1 MRPLSPALQGGWPD
15 AALAGRSGAV
25 CDPGSV
31 RGGGAGGGA
40 VRLRPARAALRARL
54 PAVLLPV
61 PADQPAHRPLRRVDG
76 RPAPLPARGVRRDP
90 RGVAAG
96 PADDGA
102 DLGHRLVRGRRG
114 GGGGRRD
121 RAGVRRARRG
131 RHRRVHR
138 AGGQRG
144 AAGLRPQLPDA
155 VRGPDPQRDR
165 PQVRRGGDRGR
176 RDLLL
181 RRRELAD
188 PGRPGRPVRARP
200 HPPVRPAV
208 DPARRRRAGLR
219 GPGCDL
225 AYAVCRGQP
234 QAAGGTHGRPAAAAG
249 ADPGRGAGDG
259 ARQVAA
265 WRLGGGRWP
274 VTAFALTSEQQ
285 DLAERVR
292 ELASGQLRAL
302 AEAGTPGQVNRELI
316 KAMGDLGLLA
326 RLFPGVGAGGLS
338 REAAAMDLCLL
349 REALAT
355 QSTEAETALAL
366 QGLGS
371 YPVLQSG
378 QEEVVR
384 RWLPAVAAGDAVA
397 AFALTEPGAGSDAAA
412 LALRAEPDGP
422 GWRLTGE
429 KMWIS
434 NAPEADFYTVFAR
447 TTPGAG
453 ARGVSAFVVP
463 ADRPGLGGEHL
474 DMISP
479 HPIGRLV
486 FDGVP
491 VQSAELLGEQDRGFR
506 VAMRTL
512 DLFRPS
518 VGAFAVGMAQAATD
532 AAVAHAG
539 TRTAFGGPLKD
550 QQAVSHLLAEMA
562 TRTEAARL
570 LVYAAAAA
578 YDATCAAGGAA
589 GAAGSAGGAGGNGL
603 AAKSAMA
610 KLFATE
616 TAQFVVDA
624 AVQLH
629 GARALRRGHLL
640 EHLYREV
647 RAPRIY
653 EGASEVQRT
662 IIARE
667 LYR

>member
-1 MRPLSPALQGGWPD
+1 
-15 AALAGRSGAV
+15 
-25 CDPGSV
+25 
-31 RGGGAGGGA
+31 
-40 VRLRPARAALRARL
+40 
-54 PAVLLPV
+54 
-61 PADQPAHRPLRRVDG
+61 
-76 RPAPLPARGVRRDP
+76 
-90 RGVAAG
+90 
-96 PADDGA
+96 
-102 DLGHRLVRGRRG
+102 
-114 GGGGRRD
+114 
-121 RAGVRRARRG
+121 
-131 RHRRVHR
+131 
-138 AGGQRG
+138 
-144 AAGLRPQLPDA
+144 
-155 VRGPDPQRDR
+155 
-165 PQVRRGGDRGR
+165 
-176 RDLLL
+176 
-181 RRRELAD
+181 
-188 PGRPGRPVRARP
+188 
-200 HPPVRPAV
+200 
-208 DPARRRRAGLR
+208 
-219 GPGCDL
+219 
-225 AYAVCRGQP
+225 
-234 QAAGGTHGRPAAAAG
+234 
-249 ADPGRGAGDG
+249 
-259 ARQVAA
+259 
-265 WRLGGGRWP
+265 
-274 VTAFALTSEQQ
+274 VTAFALTPEQQ
-285 DLAERVR
+285 DFAERVR
-292 ELASGQLRAL
+292 QIASGQLRAL
-302 AEAGTPGQVNRELI
+302 AEAGTPGHVNRELI
-316 KAMGDLGLLA
+316 KAMGDLGLLS
-326 RLFPGVGAGGLS
+326 RLFPGIGGGGLS
-338 REAAAMDLCLL
+338 REAAALDLCIL
-349 REALAT
+349 RESLAT
-355 QSTEAETALAL
+355 QNTEAETALAL

-378 QEEVVR
+378 REEVVR

-397 AFALTEPGAGSDAAA
+397 AFALTEPEAGSDAAA
-412 LALRAEPDGP
+412 LTLRAEPDGP

-429 KMWIS
+429 KIWIS

-447 TTPGAG
+447 TTQGAG

-463 ADRPGLGGEHL
+463 ADRPGLAGEHL

-491 VQSAELLGEQDRGFR
+491 VQPAELLGETDRGFR

-578 YDATCAAGGAA
+578 YDAAAG
-589 GAAGSAGGAGGNGL
+589 AGGAGGKGL